1 MSKIDFLSFC
11 ISRSSRTSLQ
21 TLATRIRGTYV
32 HSCMPSTFSVPDYVK
47 LYLNKGGKFIA
58 DRFRCSIS
66 HVYHSLDNL
75 ERRLHIAKFFEALD
89 STERPKPSNLSR
101 ASRSSGSTWV
111 PPENEAVCRFVRR
124 VKRTLCARYVD
135 RQPSRNLT
143 WLDTKARQSLKKHR
157 RSMII
162 VDADK
167 GLGDVMMPRQW
178 VEDEMQRLLDTGFRK
193 LSREEYVGKA
203 FQARSTLEL
212 VAERAKQAGVLTSR
226 EVHLITQNL
235 FTAGE
240 GSFRLRVKLHK
251 VPLKG
256 RPIANLS
263 HSWLTSASLYLCD
276 QLMPIQQSLDFAI
289 ASSNEFLRRMP
300 IQVPCNYE
308 IATID
313 IQNLYP
319 SINTDDLIKS
329 VQHSVRLHYGE
340 NQKSK
345 FICQLLEILLRN
357 QYVTHRGECYEAFG
371 VATGIPPGVFLAN
384 LYVGQADRIVYN
396 THRDDIAFYA
406 RLVDDSVVCAA
417 CVDDVHNTLSSW
429 KPELKWDIT
438 SRGGRLQHGD
448 HAVAFLDL
456 QLSHIDGRMEWQTH
470 RKELNSY
477 LYVPAASCH
486 PKSVYASTIRGEV
499 CRLLRTNSS
508 KINLIKHLRFFATRL
523 AMRGHSYM
531 DVWRSIQLC
540 LRNGRRKTP
549 EIKKLKKFFMFI
561 KYSRSVP
568 SHVINSCLKKHAS
581 DLQRCFKDPISLS
594 LAYTVQPNVFKHHFV
609 DNWLMPS
616 RDQ

>member
-1 MSKIDFLSFC
+1 
-11 ISRSSRTSLQ
+11 
-21 TLATRIRGTYV
+21 
-32 HSCMPSTFSVPDYVK
+32 MPSTFSVPDYVK

-66 HVYHSLDNL
+66 HVYRSLDNL
-75 ERRLHIAKFFEALD
+75 ERRLHIAKYFEALD

-101 ASRSSGSTWV
+101 ASRSSRSTWA
-111 PPENEAVCRFVRR
+111 PPENEAICRFVRR
-124 VKRTLCARYVD
+124 IKNTLCSSYVD
-135 RQPSRNLT
+135 RRPSRNLT
-143 WLDTKARQSLKKHR
+143 WLDTKARQWLKEHR

-167 GLGDVMMPRQW
+167 GLGDVMMPRCW

-212 VAERAKQAGVLTSR
+212 VAERAKQEGVLTSR
-226 EVHLITQNL
+226 EAHLITQNL

-251 VPLKG
+251 VPMKG

-276 QLMPIQQSLDFAI
+276 QLVPIQQSLDFAV
-289 ASSNEFLRRMP
+289 ASSTEFLRHMP
-300 IQVPCNYE
+300 VQVPSNYE

-319 SINTDDLIKS
+319 SINTDDLISS
-329 VQHSVRLHYGE
+329 VQQSVRLHYGE
-340 NQKSK
+340 SQKSK

-357 QYVTHRGECYEAFG
+357 QYVKHRGECYEAFG

-384 LYVGQADRIVYN
+384 LYVGQADRVVYN
-396 THRDDIAFYA
+396 THRDEIAFYA
-406 RLVDDSVVCAA
+406 RLVDDSVVCAT

-438 SRGGRLQHGD
+438 SRGGRSQHGEN
-448 HAVAFLDL
+448 AVAFLDL
-456 QLSHIDGRMEWQTH
+456 QLSHIDGHMVWQTH

-486 PKSVYASTIRGEV
+486 PRSVYASTIHGEV

-508 KINLIKHLRFFATRL
+508 KNNLIKHLKFFAEKF

-540 LRNGRRKTP
+540 LQNGRRKTP
-549 EIKKLKKFFMFI
+549 DIKKAKKFFMFI

-568 SHVINSCLKKHAS
+568 SHVIKSCLKKHAD
-581 DLQRCFKDPISLS
+581 DLRRCFKDPISVS

-609 DNWLMPS
+609 DNWLMAS